1 MADVF
6 ISHASEDTAAVARP
20 LADALLAEGWT
31 VWLDE
36 DMLQIGDRLSR
47 TIGAGLADC
56 RYGVVVLSPSFFA
69 KAWPQ
74 RELETLVA
82 REVADRQ
89 DLLLPV
95 WHGVTAAEIA
105 ARSELLADR
114 KGIVTAGGLAPVV
127 AAIGR
132 VLRRQPPN
140 NVPALL
146 DVTIGRDDEIAEV
159 RAALQQ
165 SPLVTIHGGAGLGKS
180 RLAIAVANAA
190 LTEPLWGV
198 WLVELAELAKADAT
212 NPDLLPAE
220 VARAIGMA
228 ERPGT
233 PPAEALAT
241 HLAAGRYLLIL
252 DNCEHVVEPC
262 RALIDHLVA
271 KCPGLRVLT
280 TSRVPLRALAGA
292 GERVYD
298 LEALKT
304 AADAD
309 DVEQVRRSEAVR
321 LFEIRAQ
328 MRSSSFRVDATNALQ
343 ISRLCRALDGNPLA
357 IEVAAARVSV
367 RSLEQLVDELHDFVS
382 GLGTV
387 ASGTL
392 RQWDRLTAAIEW
404 SVNLLSDDQRA
415 CARAMAVFEGGW
427 TEDAAG
433 PVWLG
438 GDSTSAVTDALQTLV
453 DHSLLEARDV
463 GQRKR
468 FRYLEAVRQY
478 LRSTVAA
485 ADVPEYQRRHADWFC
500 RFAEQGAP
508 LLLQAGQREW
518 LDRLQA
524 DDDNFRAA
532 ARWAIAGGHAELAL
546 RFLAALWRFAEIRGY
561 FDEWRR
567 TAERVLAMP
576 EAKPF
581 PALQSKVHS
590 GAGMLLYRL
599 ADFDEAEQHFTRS
612 LAIEKRQRS
621 KPGMANALNDLGNV
635 AMMRG
640 HFDEARGR
648 FGESMAIE
656 TALKNARGVAV
667 GKNNLATVALGEGQ
681 TDEAIALFAESLR
694 GFRAIDN
701 IRESAFPL
709 LGLAD
714 AHIVQGDLDAARAF
728 IDDCLKVRREVGDQK
743 GIADAIRALGWLELE
758 AGNDAKSLE
767 HIREAA
773 KGAHALKDRRGI
785 ADSLS
790 LVAVWCSRQQRHE
803 PAVRLSAAS
812 HQIRQGFSYARPPL
826 LLGRREDA
834 VARAKEA
841 LGEPVFKRCWL
852 QGTLLTM
859 DQAIE
864 EALASRQQAAGSGQ

>member
-20 LADALLAEGWT
+20 LADALVAQGWT

-36 DMLQIGDRLSR
+36 DMLQIGDRLSGA
-47 TIGAGLADC
+47 IGAGLADC
-56 RYGVVVLSPSFFA
+56 RYGVVILSPSFFA
-69 KAWPQ
+69 KAWPR
-74 RELETLVA
+74 RELETLIA
-82 REVADRQ
+82 REAADRQ

-105 ARSELLADR
+105 GRSELLADR
-114 KGIVTAGGLAPVV
+114 KGIMTAGGLEPVV

-132 VLRRQPPN
+132 VLRRAPPN

-146 DVTIGRDDEIAEV
+146 DVTIGRDDQIAAV

-165 SPLVTIHGGAGLGKS
+165 ARLVTIHGGAGVGKS

-198 WLVELAELAKADAT
+198 WFVELAALARADAA
-212 NPDLLPAE
+212 NRDLVPAE
-220 VARAIGMA
+220 VGRAIGMA

-233 PPAEALAT
+233 PPLEALAAY
-241 HLAAGRYLLIL
+241 LAPGKYLLVL
-252 DNCEHVVEPC
+252 DNCEHVVDPC
-262 RALIDHLVA
+262 RDLIDHLVA
-271 KCPGLRVLT
+271 ACPGVRVLT

-298 LEALKT
+298 LHALST
-304 AADAD
+304 VAETD
-309 DVEQVRRSEAVR
+309 DVERVRSCDAVR

-328 MRSSSFRVDATNALQ
+328 MRWSSFRVDATNALA

-357 IEVAAARVSV
+357 IEVAAARLSV
-367 RSLEQLVDELHDFVS
+367 RSLEQMVDEVHDFVG
-382 GLGTV
+382 GLGNV

-404 SVNLLSDDQRA
+404 SVNLLSDDHRG

-438 GDSTSAVTDALQTLV
+438 ADSTGAVTDALQTLV
-453 DHSLLEARDV
+453 DHSLLETRDV

-478 LRSTVAA
+478 LRGTLT
-485 ADVPEYQRRHADWFC
+485 PEELPDYQRRHADWFC
-500 RFAEQGAP
+500 RLAEQGAP
-508 LLLQAGQREW
+508 FLLQAGQREW

-532 ARWAIAGGHAELAL
+532 ARWAITGGHAELAL

-561 FDEWRR
+561 FDEWRT
-567 TAERVLAMP
+567 TAQRVLAMP
-576 EAKPF
+576 EAKAF

-590 GAGMLLYRL
+590 GAGMLAYRL
-599 ADFDEAEQHFTRS
+599 ADFDGAEPHFASS

-640 HFDEARGR
+640 HYDEARRR

-656 TALKNARGVAV
+656 TALNNARGVAV
-667 GKNNLATVALGEGQ
+667 AKNNLATVALAEGQ
-681 TDEAIALFAESLR
+681 TDDAIALFAESLR
-694 GFRAIDN
+694 GFRAIDYV
-701 IRESAFPL
+701 RESAFPL
-709 LGLAD
+709 LGLAV
-714 AHIVQGDLDAARAF
+714 AHIVQGDVDAARSF
-728 IDDCLKVRREVGDQK
+728 IDDCLRVRREVGDQK
-743 GIADAIRALGWLELE
+743 GIADATRALGWLEFE
-758 AGNDAKSLE
+758 AGHDAAGLE
-767 HIREAA
+767 HVREAA
-773 KGAHALKDRRGI
+773 TVAHALKDRRGI

-790 LVAVWCSRQQRHE
+790 LVAMWCGRQQQHE
-803 PAVRLSAAS
+803 RVVRLSAAS
-812 HQIRQGFSYARPPL
+812 HEIRQGFSYARPPL
-826 LLGRREDA
+826 LISRREDA
-834 VARAKEA
+834 LARAKEA
-841 LGEPVFKRCWL
+841 LGEAVFKRCWL

-859 DQAIE
+859 DQAVE
-864 EALASRQQAAGSGQ
+864 VALKMGSGVI